1 MAEGAMNQPDR
12 DWGGPYL
19 QAAFFC
25 ERLLQEVDGVLSA
38 IRMVD
43 HVTAQVAEP
52 ESSDRV
58 ATVPVRLTLLVSFK
72 TGRTRGTR
80 DLTVVLVPPDG
91 PSPAWPS
98 QDYTQ
103 TILFE
108 GPDDRGDT
116 IIMPIA
122 MSADR
127 AGIYWFDVYLD
138 NQLLT
143 RVPLRVEIP
152 KQTPGPDP
160 R

>member
-1 MAEGAMNQPDR
+1 MNQSDR

-25 ERLLQEVDGVLSA
+25 ERLLQETDGVLSA

-43 HVTAQVAEP
+43 HVTAQLTGQ
-52 ESSDRV
+52 ESAAPTPS
-58 ATVPVRLTLLVSFK
+58 VPVNLTFLVSFK
-72 TGRTRGTR
+72 TGRARGNR
-80 DLTVVLVPPDG
+80 NLTIVTAPPDG
-91 PSPAWPS
+91 PSPIEPS

-122 MSADR
+122 MSA
-127 AGIYWFDVYLD
+127 GQEGVYWFDVFLD
-138 NQLLT
+138 ERLLT

-152 KQTPGPDP
+152 RQTLGLAPQ
-160 R
+160 